1 MARSNKTPAEIL
13 ALAPENALSQA
24 SCVTFFAE
32 CAQWASIERYEQIKE
47 KAWLGLVEQDR
58 LCKRNDILMTLKA
71 QLQAIIDIYSIEPP
85 TPEPEEPVEPGIQKQ
100 ALSVDSYYDY
110 PKKGKR
116 ATSPDIDDMPALP

>member
-1 MARSNKTPAEIL
+1 MARSNKTPQEML

-32 CAQWASIERYEQIKE
+32 CARWADVERYEQIKE

-71 QLQAIIDIYSIEPP
+71 QIQSIIDITCQEDPAP
-85 TPEPEEPVEPGIQKQ
+85 NLTPEEPTNSEKASTLTIDWPAEGAQAGEP
-100 ALSVDSYYDY
+100 V
-110 PKKGKR
+110 
-116 ATSPDIDDMPALP
+116 LPTKEGL